1 MKKSIRIAARP
12 LHDILGQKGVEHMWK
27 ETVSV
32 TPPYHFDKVLERLS
46 LDPLNAV
53 DLHARSIKVPL
64 RTRDGKLSVITVQ
77 GEGTAADPVFLV
89 SGETDRKEMIERIKH
104 IFQWEQPLQPVLDH
118 FSKTNL
124 SALFEEH
131 AGTPLVLE
139 YDVYNC
145 LMKCIIHQQLNLSF
159 AFTLTE
165 RFVHAFGEQKDGVWC
180 YPEPKTIAGLE
191 YQDLRELQ
199 FSMRKAEYA
208 IDISRMIADGALNLA
223 ELTHLSDEDI
233 MKKLIAIRGIGPWT
247 VQNVLMFGLGRPNL
261 FPLAD
266 IGLQNAVKR
275 RFALEDKPSKDLM
288 LQVSSEWA
296 PYLSY
301 ASLYLWRSI
310 E

>member
-1 MKKSIRIAARP
+1 
-12 LHDILGQKGVEHMWK
+12 
-27 ETVSV
+27 
-32 TPPYHFDKVLERLS
+32 
-46 LDPLNAV
+46 
-53 DLHARSIKVPL
+53 
-64 RTRDGKLSVITVQ
+64 
-77 GEGTAADPVFLV
+77 
-89 SGETDRKEMIERIKH
+89 
-104 IFQWEQPLQPVLDH
+104 
-118 FSKTNL
+118 
-124 SALFEEH
+124 
-131 AGTPLVLE
+131 
-139 YDVYNC
+139 
-145 LMKCIIHQQLNLSF
+145 MKCIIHQQLNLSF

-180 YPEPKTIAGLE
+180 YPEPKTITGLE

-208 IDISRMIADGALNLA
+208 IDISRMIAEGALNLA

-233 MKKLIAIRGIGPWT
+233 MKKLITIRGIGPWT

-275 RFALEDKPSKDLM
+275 RFALEDKPSKDVM